1 MTEIDSNNTGKL
13 WPGSS
18 TELGHNFDFL
28 CRVLGS
34 PKNSLEQERI
44 FNSLSESEWKKFW
57 ELCEN
62 QFVGEFV
69 YQKLKQEK
77 LAGLLPAALNEKWQ
91 TRLYRCA
98 VRNTQLLES
107 GHQLVQNLSNH
118 GIEGVL
124 LKGCFL
130 QVAIFETG
138 NIRPMNDIDIL
149 VKKEDVSKAI
159 DELKKSGYE
168 LTTYFDKNYSYLD
181 IKHVPPM
188 KDQLGRLLELHWTLL
203 EENEP
208 FSIEMD
214 KVWNRVRVYAAG
226 EKQILGLSLE
236 DILVHLA
243 VHGSYQHFLR
253 LGLRPLVDI
262 QRVLAKYGN
271 EVDWEK
277 LAQISRDWN
286 AEKTVWL
293 TFRLAKEF
301 LNLAIPDELLA
312 RLEPQDGP
320 IIFEKAA
327 ESIRNLRPFERLLSP
342 DLIEFMDTQSS
353 IDKLK
358 RIFRRIFLPKETM
371 ARLYNV
377 SPSSLKIYTTYFRRV
392 KDLKQQYLG
401 TVEEMDAGSK
411 MTYRQKSRYEQELK
425 IHDWLGS

>member
-1 MTEIDSNNTGKL
+1 MKVDKKVGIINSESDYDQVAAPFFDRLCQLLSLPKINS
-13 WPGSS
+13 
-18 TELGHNFDFL
+18 EL
-28 CRVLGS
+28 
-34 PKNSLEQERI
+34 KNY
-44 FNSLSESEWKKFW
+44 FTTLSESDWKRFW
-57 ELCEN
+57 EVCDY
-62 QFVGEFV
+62 QFVTELV
-69 YQKLKQEK
+69 YAKLKREN
-77 LAGLLPAALNEKWQ
+77 LTSLLPEDLLGKAQ
-91 TRLYRCA
+91 TLLYRSA
-98 VRNTQLLES
+98 ARNAQLMDS
-107 GHQLVQNLSNH
+107 GHRVIQELTNH
-118 GIEGVL
+118 GTEALL

-130 QVAIFETG
+130 QDCIYNPSEV
-138 NIRPMNDIDIL
+138 RPMNDIDLL
-149 VKKEDVSKAI
+149 VRKEEVSKALQI
-159 DELKKSGYE
+159 LTENGYSP
-168 LTTYFDKNYSYLD
+168 TTFFDQTLDNTD

-188 KDQLGRLLELHWTLL
+188 VDRAGRTLELHWTLL

-208 FSIEMD
+208 FTIEMD
-214 KVWNRVRVYAAG
+214 KVWSRVRVYAAG
-226 EKQILGLSLE
+226 KKQILGLSLA
-236 DILVHLA
+236 DMLVHLA

-301 LNLAIPDELLA
+301 LNLEIPKELLA

-411 MTYRQKSRYEQELK
+411 MTSREKSRYEQELK